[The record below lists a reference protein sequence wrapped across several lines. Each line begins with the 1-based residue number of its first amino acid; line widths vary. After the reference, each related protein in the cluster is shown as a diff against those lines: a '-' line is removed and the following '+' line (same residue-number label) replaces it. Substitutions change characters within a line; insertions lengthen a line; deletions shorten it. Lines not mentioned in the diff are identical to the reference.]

1 MMKVPS
7 YFVNM
12 SHLYLIYIAGLHR
25 FLPYPLHTYKTYEV
39 SYANRYLTRP
49 CTSYTYEEW
58 RLSSSQSSHT
68 CMLCTFEDRKISIAY
83 TYKTLKNLANT
94 WHTCKK
100 ISTPTKSWKSSGTHD
115 NACNVVILVFMR
127 DSLKPSEIW
136 GFKRGL
142 TSC

>member
-12 SHLYLIYIAGLHR
+12 SHLYLIYITRLYR

-49 CTSYTYEEW
+49 CTSYTYEKW

-83 TYKTLKNLANT
+83 TYKTLKNLAY
-94 WHTCKK
+94 
-100 ISTPTKSWKSSGTHD
+100 THD
-115 NACNVVILVFMR
+115 NIVCAYSFQNFGSRQKNPIVCTMSSRMSSCEIL
-127 DSLKPSEIW
+127 
-136 GFKRGL
+136 
-142 TSC
+142 